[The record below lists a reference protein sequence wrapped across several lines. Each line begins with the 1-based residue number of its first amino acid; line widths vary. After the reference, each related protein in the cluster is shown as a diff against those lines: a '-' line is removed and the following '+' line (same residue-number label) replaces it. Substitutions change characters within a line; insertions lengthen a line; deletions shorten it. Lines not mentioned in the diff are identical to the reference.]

1 MSAHAILGPSSS
13 KRWLTCTPSAA
24 LEATFPPSTSAYAE
38 EGTLAHKIAELML
51 RKHYFIMKPSTY
63 KVELAKLQKDPLF
76 APDMMGFVE
85 GYVEQVKEA
94 MTAARNYCSD
104 PKIFLERRLDFSE
117 YVPDGWGT
125 GDVIIISDCQM
136 EVIDLKYGKGVPVDA
151 VDNPQ
156 CRLYGLGAVLE
167 YQQLYDIEFVKMTVI
182 QPRLEALSS
191 ETMPVWELLNW
202 AEDFVKPRAAMA
214 ASGQGQFVP
223 GDHCMFCRA
232 RATCS
237 ARSST
242 ALAVQDFTDT
252 PLPLLL
258 PEDFASVLDK
268 LPILEKWVEDFKKE
282 VLRLAITEGLRIPG
296 YKVVEGRSIR
306 VITDPPALATR
317 LIAAGYAPSAIYKKP
332 ELQGITEL
340 EKLVGKK
347 VLPEMAG
354 ELMVKPAGSPKRA
367 PITDKRPEMQS
378 LEAAKLDF
386 DADIESED

>member
-13 KRWLTCTPSAA
+13 KRWLACTPSAA
-24 LEATFPPSTSAYAE
+24 LEATFPPSTSTYAE

-51 RKHYFIMKPSTY
+51 RKYYFIMKPSTY
-63 KVELAKLQKDPLF
+63 KAELAKLQKDPLF
-76 APDMMGFVE
+76 APDMI
-85 GYVEQVKEA
+85 GYVESYVEEVKAA
-94 MTAARNYCSD
+94 MMEARNYCSD

-117 YVPDGWGT
+117 YVPEGWGT

-136 EVIDLKYGKGVPVDA
+136 QVIDLKYGKGVAVDA

-167 YQQLYDIEFVKMTVI
+167 YLPLYDIQTVKMTII
-182 QPRLEALSS
+182 QPRLEAISS
-191 ETMPVWELLNW
+191 EIMEVDALLAW

-214 ASGQGQFVP
+214 AAGEGTFVP

-232 RATCS
+232 KATCT

-252 PLPLLL
+252 PLPLLM
-258 PEDFASVLDK
+258 PEDFADILPRLD
-268 LPILEKWVEDFKKE
+268 ILEKWAKALREHAMKLVLTENFK
-282 VLRLAITEGLRIPG
+282 IPG
-296 YKVVEGRSIR
+296 YKIVEGTSRR
-306 VITDPPALATR
+306 KITDEPALATK
-317 LIAAGYAPSAIYKKP
+317 LIAAGYAPDAIYSKP
-332 ELQGITEL
+332 ELRGLGDL
-340 EKLVGKK
+340 EKLIGKK
-347 VLPEMAG
+347 VFPELAG
-354 ELMVKPAGSPKRA
+354 DLLIKPPGKPALVPE
-367 PITDKRPEMQS
+367 TDKRPEMQS